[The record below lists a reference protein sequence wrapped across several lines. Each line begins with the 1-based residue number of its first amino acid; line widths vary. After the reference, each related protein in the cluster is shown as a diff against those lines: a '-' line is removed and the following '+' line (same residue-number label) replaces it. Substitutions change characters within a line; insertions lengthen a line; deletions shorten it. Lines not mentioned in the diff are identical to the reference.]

1 MAAIIFLLIF
11 VLVSILNL
19 INGGLIMNV
28 NTGIKQAVI
37 LAIGIIVLGFCV
49 KSGLESVIAKD
60 RKVVVKGLAEKEVEA
75 DKVTWPIVSKE
86 IGNDLPQLYKK
97 INATTSTI
105 RQFLL
110 ANGVKASEINVNAPV
125 VIDLNAERYGENRQ
139 PYRYNITSI
148 ITVTS
153 RNVKVVRGI
162 IARQGD
168 LLQKGVAIVDG
179 GYENPVKY
187 EYVAFREMKPKMMQ
201 EAIAQFAENSKSKID
216 KIMNADQGQFSIED
230 RDSNTPYIKKVRVV
244 TTVTY
249 SLKD

>member
-11 VLVSILNL
+11 ALVSVLNL

-110 ANGVKASEINVNAPV
+110 ANGVKANEINVNAPV

-168 LLQKGVAIVDG
+168 LLQKGVQGRQGFVSGIEHREWQGSIQGGCRCLRTGIRRDG
-179 GYENPVKY
+179 IIGD
-187 EYVAFREMKPKMMQ
+187 R
-201 EAIAQFAENSKSKID
+201 IINS
-216 KIMNADQGQFSIED
+216 
-230 RDSNTPYIKKVRVV
+230 
-244 TTVTY
+244 
-249 SLKD
+249 

>member
-1 MAAIIFLLIF
+1 
-11 VLVSILNL
+11 
-19 INGGLIMNV
+19 MNV
-28 NTGIKQAVI
+28 STGIKQAAI
-37 LAIGIIVLGFCV
+37 LAIGIIALGFCI
-49 KSGLESVIAKD
+49 KSGLEGLAGKD

-75 DKVTWPIVSKE
+75 DKVTWPILSKE
-86 IGNDLPQLYKK
+86 IGNDLPELYQK
-97 INATTSTI
+97 INITTSTI
-105 RQFLL
+105 RKFLL

-125 VIDLNAERYGENRQ
+125 VIDLNAERYGDNRQ

-153 RNVKVVRGI
+153 NNVKLVRNI

-179 GYENPVKY
+179 GYDNPVKY
-187 EYVAFREMKPKMMQ
+187 EYVAFRKMNPKMME
-201 EAIAQFAENSKSKID
+201 EAIANAEQTAEQFAKNSKSKLD

>member
-1 MAAIIFLLIF
+1 
-11 VLVSILNL
+11 
-19 INGGLIMNV
+19 MNV

-110 ANGVKASEINVNAPV
+110 ANGVKANEINVNAPV

-201 EAIAQFAENSKSKID
+201 EAIENAEKTAAQFAETARARLIRS
-216 KIMNADQGQFSIED
+216 
-230 RDSNTPYIKKVRVV
+230 
-244 TTVTY
+244 
-249 SLKD
+249 

>member
-1 MAAIIFLLIF
+1 
-11 VLVSILNL
+11 
-19 INGGLIMNV
+19 MNIS
-28 NTGIKQAVI
+28 TGVKQALI
-37 LAIGIIVLGFCV
+37 LALGIIVLGYSV
-49 KSGLESVIAKD
+49 NSGLKSLAGKD

-86 IGNDLPQLYKK
+86 IGNDLPELYQT
-97 INATTSTI
+97 INNTTGTI
-105 RQFLL
+105 RKFLL
-110 ANGVKASEINVNAPV
+110 QNGLKADEISVNAPV
-125 VIDLNAERYGENRQ
+125 VIDLNAERYGENRN

-153 RNVKVVRGI
+153 SNVKLVRSI
-162 IARQGD
+162 IARQGE
-168 LLQKGVAIVDG
+168 LLKKGVAIVDG

-187 EYVAFREMKPKMMQ
+187 EFVAFRQMKPKMMH
-201 EAIAQFAENSKSKID
+201 EAIENAEQTATQFAENSKSQID

-230 RDSNTPYIKKVRVV
+230 RDTNTPYIKKVRVV

>member
-1 MAAIIFLLIF
+1 MT
-11 VLVSILNL
+11 
-19 INGGLIMNV
+19 V
-28 NTGIKQAVI
+28 NTGIKQALI
-37 LAIGIIVLGFCV
+37 LAIGIIVLGFFV
-49 KSGLESVIAKD
+49 DSGLKSLAGKD

-75 DKVTWPIVSKE
+75 DKVTWPILSKE
-86 IGNDLPQLYKK
+86 LGDDLPELYQK
-97 INATTSTI
+97 INTTTNKI
-105 RQFLL
+105 RKFLI
-110 ANGVKASEINVNAPV
+110 ANGVKDNEIIVNAPV
-125 VIDLNAERYGENRQ
+125 VIDLNAERYGANQQ

-153 RNVKVVRGI
+153 KNVNLVRSI
-162 IARQGD
+162 ISRQGD
-168 LLQKGVAIVDG
+168 LLKQGVAIVDG

-187 EYVAFREMKPKMMQ
+187 EYVAFRQLKPKMMQ
-201 EAIAQFAENSKSKID
+201 EAIENAKVTAEQFAKNSDSKID